1 MSSDRVNLRFGR
13 DQRLLKAVEFKF
25 VFAKPVKVSNKNISI
40 LSRKNGLPYSRLG
53 LAIAKRQIRRAVD
66 RNRLKRL
73 IRECFRHN
81 HESLAGLDIIALV
94 RTSALSET
102 NADFLYQVQSQLDR
116 LKQKCEK

>member
-1 MSSDRVNLRFGR
+1 LSSDPDNFRFGR
-13 DQRLLKAVEFKF
+13 DQRLLKAVEFKY
-25 VFAKPVKVSNKNISI
+25 VFAKPVKVSNKHVSF
-40 LSRKNGLPYSRLG
+40 LSRKNGLSHSRLG

-81 HESLAGLDIIALV
+81 HESLAGFDIIALV

-102 NADFLYQVQSQLDR
+102 NADFLYQVQCQLDR
-116 LKQKCEK
+116 LKQKCEN